1 MPSYIC
7 DASGTFILTKC
18 DHFLSFSSVYLGILL
33 DMMLNG
39 LKGLCDS
46 EEMCLC
52 DQNISLCTMPTL
64 RHILNCH
71 MLGESER
78 FVLVNNLSVY

>member
-7 DASGTFILTKC
+7 DASGTFLLTKC

-52 DQNISLCTMPTL
+52 VYTFVCFMCLCVCMF
-64 RHILNCH
+64 N
-71 MLGESER
+71 
-78 FVLVNNLSVY
+78 V